1 MKSYNFLT
9 SGIDFKNI
17 DINDVIFGMKVQT
30 STTLIVDEIILKIEH
45 SFSSSY
51 ETRLLCFFY
60 FLTYRYISS
69 DISKVLITNTWNVIT
84 KYRR

>member
-17 DINDVIFGMKVQT
+17 DINDVIVGMKVQT

-45 SFSSSY
+45 SF
-51 ETRLLCFFY
+51 TWILCFFY

>member
-17 DINDVIFGMKVQT
+17 DINDVIVGMKVQT

>member
-17 DINDVIFGMKVQT
+17 DINDVIVGMKVQT

-45 SFSSSY
+45 SF
-51 ETRLLCFFY
+51 TCIVFFLL
-60 FLTYRYISS
+60 
-69 DISKVLITNTWNVIT
+69 VNT
-84 KYRR
+84 

>member
-17 DINDVIFGMKVQT
+17 DINDVIVGMKVQT

-45 SFSSSY
+45 SF
-51 ETRLLCFFY
+51 RLHMKPDYCVFSTF
-60 FLTYRYISS
+60 
-69 DISKVLITNTWNVIT
+69 
-84 KYRR
+84 